1 MPYNLLSAPA
11 GPFTQGVQYLYDP
24 NLVQNETTGMFRP
37 VTVGDVSSVGLGDG
51 ANLDAFSRLR
61 VSDTTSLFDSSF
73 KYDLRPLLFYT
84 NTIAGATIT
93 HDYNRAAAVMTVD
106 TGATSKA
113 QIQSK
118 LYIRYVPAKSQFI
131 AMTQVI
137 GAAVANVV
145 KRIGY
150 FDDRDGIYLEQNGIT
165 DTAFCIRTSTSGTP
179 SDSNRVAQQNWNLDK
194 LDGTGPSRIKL
205 DLSRSQILIIDF
217 QWLGMGRVR
226 VGFDIDGQIIYCHEF
241 LNANNLAVPYMQ
253 TSNLPVRWEI
263 FNIGTS
269 AGATMYAT
277 CSSVQSEGGTEPDKG
292 FYYSVSSPS
301 EVSLDVNRKVV
312 LAIRPTSGYNG
323 RINRVQIQPQAIE
336 FLGGLN
342 PLIVE
347 TWYNPT
353 LAGGAWT
360 VANQYSAVEW
370 GTGQTFS
377 DLGTKIATVF
387 VGTSNANQ
395 GADSSVFSSRRFPL
409 SLDISGY
416 NPISLAVT
424 ARSTNSNSSC
434 WGEIE
439 WSELS

>member
-24 NLVQNETTGMFRP
+24 NLVQNNTTGMFRP
-37 VTVGDVSSVGLGDG
+37 VTVGDVSSVGIGDG

-61 VSDTTSLFDSSF
+61 VSDTVSLFDSSF

-84 NTIAGATIT
+84 TLVDGSSVT
-93 HDYNRAAAVMTVD
+93 HDYNKAAATMTVG
-106 TGATSKA
+106 TGSTAKA

-131 AMTQVI
+131 AMTQI
-137 GAAVANVV
+137 FGAGVANVV
-145 KRIGY
+145 KRAGY
-150 FDDRDGIYLEQNGIT
+150 FDDRDGIYFEQNGTT
-165 DTAFCIRTSTSGTP
+165 DIAVCIRTSTSGTP
-179 SDSNRVAQQNWNLDK
+179 SDAARVAQSNWNVDK
-194 LDGTGPSRIKL
+194 LDGTGPSRVKL
-205 DLSRSQILIIDF
+205 DLSKAQILVIDF

-226 VGFDIDGQIIYCHEF
+226 IGFDIDGKILYCHEF

-263 FNIGTS
+263 FNIGVS

-292 FYYSVSSPS
+292 FYYSASTP
-301 EVSLDVNRKVV
+301 EEIALDVNRKII
-312 LAIRPTSGYNG
+312 LAIRPTTGYNG
-323 RINRVQIQPQAIE
+323 RINRVQIQPQGIE
-336 FLGGLN
+336 TLGGLN

-353 LAGGAWT
+353 LSGGTWT
-360 VANQYSAVEW
+360 AANQYSAVEW
-370 GTGQTFS
+370 GTGQTAS

-395 GADSSVFSSRRFPL
+395 GADSTVFSSRRFPL
-409 SLDISGY
+409 CLDVSGY
-416 NPISLAVT
+416 NPIALAIT